1 VSHLIVRRVAVLGAG
16 VMGAQIAAHCVNAK
30 VSALLFDLPSR
41 EGPKSG
47 VAAGAIERLKKLS
60 PAPLVNEADAIH
72 IEPANY
78 EEDLERLRS
87 CDLVIEAIAERMDWK
102 QELYRKVAP
111 FIAPHAIFAT
121 NTSGLSIATLAQDL
135 PPELRERF
143 CGVHFFNPPRYMHL
157 VELILTSA
165 TSGWIA
171 DALETFLTTVLGKGV
186 VRALDTPTFVA
197 NRVGTF
203 GMLATM
209 AEAERYGLTVD
220 VVDDL
225 MGKRLGRSKSA
236 IFRTADIVGLDTF
249 AHVVR
254 TMQETLK
261 DDPFHPLYAL
271 PSSVATLLERGS
283 LGQKSGAGFYK
294 KVGKSILRLDPATLD
309 YVPASAKADDAVAAM
324 LKIPEPAARLRAL
337 REAKHPQAQFLWATM
352 RDGFQYSAVHLGSI
366 ASSARD
372 VDLALRWGYGW
383 KQGPFE
389 AWQSAGWDTVAGWV
403 KQDIDAGQALSP
415 APLPDWVFSKDVKNA
430 GGVHTGAGSYSP
442 RESRFLPRPE
452 LPVHRRQI
460 FRSPLFGEGL
470 TAPETAGT
478 TVFEDDAVRL
488 WTLDGDA
495 LILSLKTKMQVLS
508 AGVTAGIFRAVATA
522 EKDFSALV
530 VWSPGEVFSAGA
542 DLKGMMPVFMSGG
555 VAALEVEQ
563 KALQDALLALRYS
576 EVPTL
581 AAVSGLA
588 LGGGCELALSCARRV
603 VHVESYMG
611 LVETGVGLIPGA
623 GGLLYGARRAAEEQ
637 ALAPDAPLLP
647 FLKKYFMNAAMA
659 NVSKSAMEAQRMGY
673 LQASDAIVFN
683 VHELLGATLRM
694 AKAMAECGYR
704 PPLRLKGF
712 PVLGRSGSA
721 TIAGQLVNMREGG
734 FISEHDS
741 RLGMTIAEIL
751 CGGDVEP
758 GSLVNEA
765 WILGLE
771 RTHFKRLLQHPK
783 TQERIIG
790 MMQTGKPVRN

>member
-1 VSHLIVRRVAVLGAG
+1 VSHLIIRRVAVLGAG

-30 VSALLFDLPSR
+30 VSAVLFDLPSR
-41 EGPKSG
+41 EGPKNA

-78 EEDLERLRS
+78 DEDLERLRS

-102 QELYRKVAP
+102 HELYRKVAP

-121 NTSGLSIATLAQDL
+121 NTSGLSIATLAEGL

-157 VELILTSA
+157 VELILTKL
-165 TSGWIA
+165 TSGTIA

-186 VRALDTPTFVA
+186 VRAFDTPTFVA

-225 MGKRLGRSKSA
+225 MGKRLGRGKSA
-236 IFRTADIVGLDTF
+236 IFRTADIVGLDTL

-271 PSSVATLLERGS
+271 PSSVTKLLERGS

-309 YVPASAKADDAVAAM
+309 YVPSGAKADESVAAM
-324 LKIPEPAARLRAL
+324 LKIPDPAARFRAL

-372 VDLALRWGYGW
+372 VDFALRWGYGW

-389 AWQSAGWDTVAGWV
+389 AWQAAGWDTVAAWV
-403 KQDIDAGQALSP
+403 KQDVDSGEALSRT
-415 APLPDWVFSKDVKNA
+415 PLPDWVFSKQVTDA
-430 GGVHTGAGSYSP
+430 GGVHGPSGSYSP
-442 RESRFLPRPE
+442 RESRFVPRRE
-452 LPVHRRQI
+452 LPIHRRQV

-470 TAPETAGT
+470 TAPETAGK
-478 TVFEDDAVRL
+478 TVFEDEAVRL
-488 WTLDGDA
+488 WTLDGEVS
-495 LILSLKTKMQVLS
+495 ILSLKTKMQVLS
-508 AGVTAGIFRAVATA
+508 SGVTAGIVRAVETA
-522 EKDFSALV
+522 EKDFAALV
-530 VWSPGEVFSAGA
+530 IWSPGEVFSAGA

-555 VAALEVEQ
+555 VGALEAEQ

-576 EVPTL
+576 QVPTL

-588 LGGGCELALSCARRV
+588 LGGGCELALACARRV
-603 VHVESYMG
+603 AHVESYMG
-611 LVETGVGLIPGA
+611 LVEVGVGLIPGA

-637 ALAPDAPLLP
+637 ALAPDVPLLG
-647 FLKKYFMNAAMA
+647 FLKKYFLNAAMA

-683 VHELLGATLRM
+683 VHELLGATLQM
-694 AKAMAECGYR
+694 AKAMAESGYR
-704 PPLRLKGF
+704 PPLPLKGF

-741 RLGMTIAEIL
+741 RLGNTIAEIL

-765 WILGLE
+765 WILALE

>member
-1 VSHLIVRRVAVLGAG
+1 
-16 VMGAQIAAHCVNAK
+16 MGAQIAAHCVNAR
-30 VSALLFDLPSR
+30 VSAVLFDLPSR

-47 VAAGAIERLKKLS
+47 VAAAAIERLKKLA
-60 PAPLVNEADAIH
+60 PAPLVNEAEAIY

-102 QELYRKVAP
+102 HELYAKVAP

-121 NTSGLSIATLAQDL
+121 NTSGLSIAELSQGL

-157 VELILTSA
+157 VELILTGA

-209 AEAERYGLTVD
+209 AEAERFGLTVD

-225 MGKRLGRSKSA
+225 MGKRLGRGKSA
-236 IFRTADIVGLDTF
+236 IFRTADIVGLDTL

-261 DDPFHPLYAL
+261 DDPFHPLYVL

-283 LGQKSGAGFYK
+283 LGQKSSAGFYK
-294 KVGKSILRLDPATLD
+294 KVGKNILRLDPKTLD
-309 YVPASAKADDAVAAM
+309 YVPAGAKADESVAAI
-324 LKIPEPAARLRAL
+324 LKISDPATRLRSL
-337 REAKHPQAQFLWATM
+337 RESKHPQAQFLWATM
-352 RDGFQYSAVHLGSI
+352 RDGFQYSAVHLASI

-403 KQDIDAGQALSP
+403 KQDIDSGKALSNT
-415 APLPDWVFSKDVKNA
+415 PLPDWVFSKQVREQA
-430 GGVHTGAGSYSP
+430 GVHGSAGSYSP
-442 RESRFLPRPE
+442 KQDRFLPRAE

-460 FRSPLFGEGL
+460 FRSSLFGEGL
-470 TAPETAGT
+470 GTPETAGK
-478 TVFEDDAVRL
+478 TVFEDEAVRL
-488 WTLDGDA
+488 WTLDDEVA
-495 LILSLKTKMQVLS
+495 ILSLKTKMQVLS
-508 AGVTAGIFRAVATA
+508 AGVTKGILRAVETS
-522 EKDFSALV
+522 EKDFAALV
-530 VWSPGEVFSAGA
+530 IWSPGEVFSAGA

-555 VAALEVEQ
+555 VAALEAEQ
-563 KALQDALLALRYS
+563 KALQDALLSLRYS

-581 AAVSGLA
+581 AAVAGLA
-588 LGGGCELALSCARRV
+588 LGGGCELALACARRV
-603 VHVESYMG
+603 AHVESYMG

-637 ALAPDAPLLP
+637 ASAPDAPLLT
-647 FLKKYFMNAAMA
+647 FVKKYFLNAAMA

-683 VHELLGATLRM
+683 VHELLGASLRM
-694 AKAMAECGYR
+694 AKAMAESGYR
-704 PPLRLKGF
+704 PPLPLKGF

-721 TIAGQLVNMREGG
+721 TIAGQLVNLLEGG
-734 FISEHDS
+734 FISEHDFH
-741 RLGMTIAEIL
+741 LGKTIAEIV

-765 WILGLE
+765 WMLALE

-783 TQERIIG
+783 TQERIVG
-790 MMQTGKPVRN
+790 MMQNGKPVRN

>member
-1 VSHLIVRRVAVLGAG
+1 LSHLIIKRVAVLGAG
-16 VMGAQIAAHCVNAK
+16 VMGAQIAAHCVNAR
-30 VSALLFDLPSR
+30 VSAVLFDLPSR

-47 VAAGAIERLKKLS
+47 VAQAAIERLKKLA
-60 PAPLVNEADAIH
+60 PAPLVNEADTIY

-102 QELYRKVAP
+102 HELYAKVAP

-121 NTSGLSIATLAQDL
+121 NTSGLSIAALGRAL

-157 VELILTSA
+157 VELILTGA

-225 MGKRLGRSKSA
+225 MGKRLGRGKSA
-236 IFRTADIVGLDTF
+236 IFRTADIVGLDTL

-261 DDPFHPLYAL
+261 DDPFHPLYVL
-271 PSSVATLLERGS
+271 PTSVAKLLERGS

-294 KVGKSILRLDPATLD
+294 KVGKNILRLDPSTLE
-309 YVPASAKADDAVAAM
+309 YVPSGAKADESVAAI
-324 LKIPEPAARLRAL
+324 LKVTDPGARLRAL
-337 REAKHPQAQFLWATM
+337 RENKHPQAQFLWATM

-389 AWQSAGWDTVAGWV
+389 AWQSAGWETVAGWV
-403 KQDIDAGQALSP
+403 KQDIDSGAALSNT
-415 APLPDWVFSKDVKNA
+415 PLPDWVFSKQVKERA
-430 GGVHTGAGSYSP
+430 GVHGSAGSYSP
-442 RESRFLPRPE
+442 QEDRFLPRPE

-460 FRSPLFGEGL
+460 FRSALFGEDL
-470 TAPETAGT
+470 PNPETAGK
-478 TVFEDDAVRL
+478 TVFEDEAVRL
-488 WTLDGDA
+488 WTLDGEVS
-495 LILSLKTKMQVLS
+495 ILSLKTKMQVLS
-508 AGVTAGIFRAVATA
+508 AGVTQGIVRAVETS
-522 EKDFSALV
+522 ERDFGALV
-530 VWSPGEVFSAGA
+530 VWSPGELFSAGA

-555 VAALEVEQ
+555 VAALEAEQ

-581 AAVSGLA
+581 AAVTGLA
-588 LGGGCELALSCARRV
+588 LGGGCELALACARRV
-603 VHVESYMG
+603 AHVESYMG

-637 ALAPDAPLLP
+637 ALAPDAPLLT
-647 FLKKYFMNAAMA
+647 FVKKYFMNAAMA

-694 AKAMAECGYR
+694 AKAMAESGYR
-704 PPLRLKGF
+704 PPLPLKGF

-721 TIAGQLVNMREGG
+721 TIAGQLVNLREGG
-734 FISEHDS
+734 FISEHDFH
-741 RLGMTIAEIL
+741 LGKTIAEIL

-765 WILGLE
+765 WILALE

-783 TQERIIG
+783 TQERIVG
-790 MMQTGKPVRN
+790 MMQNGKPVRN

>member
-1 VSHLIVRRVAVLGAG
+1 

-30 VSALLFDLPSR
+30 VSAVLFDLPSR
-41 EGPKSG
+41 EGPKNA
-47 VAAGAIERLKKLS
+47 VAAGAIERLKKLN

-72 IEPANY
+72 IEAANY
-78 EEDLERLRS
+78 DEDLEKLRS

-102 QELYRKVAP
+102 HELYRKVGP

-121 NTSGLSIATLAQDL
+121 NTSGLSIATLAEAL

-165 TSGWIA
+165 TSDWIA

-186 VRALDTPTFVA
+186 VRAFDTPTFVA

-225 MGKRLGRSKSA
+225 MGKRLGRGKSA
-236 IFRTADIVGLDTF
+236 IFRTADIVGLDTL

-271 PSSVATLLERGS
+271 PTSVAKLLERGS

-294 KVGKSILRLDPATLD
+294 KVGKNILRLDPSTLE
-309 YVPASAKADDAVAAM
+309 YVPSGAKADESVAAM
-324 LKIPEPAARLRAL
+324 LKIPDPAARLRAL
-337 REAKHPQAQFLWATM
+337 REGKHPQAQFLWATM

-389 AWQSAGWDTVAGWV
+389 AWQAAGWETVAGWV
-403 KQDIDAGQALSP
+403 KQDVDAGQALSRT
-415 APLPDWVFSKDVKNA
+415 PLPDWVFSKPVMDA
-430 GGVHTGAGSYSP
+430 RGVHGPSGSYSP
-442 RESRFLPRPE
+442 RESRFLPRRE
-452 LPVHRRQI
+452 LPIHRRQI

-470 TAPETAGT
+470 TAPETAGK
-478 TVFEDDAVRL
+478 TVFEDEAVRL
-488 WTLDGDA
+488 WTLDEEV

-508 AGVTAGIFRAVATA
+508 SGVTAGIVRAVETS

-576 EVPTL
+576 QVPTL
-581 AAVSGLA
+581 AAISGLA
-588 LGGGCELALSCARRV
+588 LGGGCELALACARRV
-603 VHVESYMG
+603 AHVESYMG
-611 LVETGVGLIPGA
+611 LVEVGVGLIPGA

-637 ALAPDAPLLP
+637 ALAPDVPLLG
-647 FLKKYFMNAAMA
+647 FLKKYFLNAAMA

-683 VHELLGATLRM
+683 VHELLAATVQM
-694 AKAMAECGYR
+694 AKAMAESGYR
-704 PPLRLKGF
+704 PPLPLKGF

-741 RLGMTIAEIL
+741 RLGNTIAEIL

-765 WILGLE
+765 WILALE